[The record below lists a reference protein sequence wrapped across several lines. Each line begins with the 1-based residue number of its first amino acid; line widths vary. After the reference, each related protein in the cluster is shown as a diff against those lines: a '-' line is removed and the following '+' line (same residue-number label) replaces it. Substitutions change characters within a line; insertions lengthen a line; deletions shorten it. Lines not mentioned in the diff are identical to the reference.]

1 MKHFLARTLI
11 GLCLT
16 APAWALDNGATA
28 PALDL
33 PGTKAAVNL
42 ADMKGKV
49 VYVDFWAS
57 WCKPC
62 KQSFPFLNELQAK
75 YQGKGLQI
83 VGVNVDAKRED
94 ADGFLA
100 ETPAQFAI
108 GFDSKGE
115 AAKRYDVK
123 SMPSSVIVGR
133 DGKVLAVHRGFKPED
148 RAEIERLITSALA
161 AQ

>member
-1 MKHFLARTLI
+1 MKNL
-11 GLCLT
+11 LT
-16 APAWALDNGATA
+16 PLVIACCFVAPTWALDAGAAA
-28 PALDL
+28 PNLEL
-33 PGTKAAVNL
+33 PGTKANVNL
-42 ADMKGKV
+42 AEMKGKV

-75 YQGKGLQI
+75 YQAKGLQI

-108 GFDSKGE
+108 GFDTKGE
-115 AAKRYDVK
+115 SAKRFDVK
-123 SMPSSVIVGR
+123 AMPSSVIVGR

-148 RAEIERLITSALA
+148 RAEIERLITTALA